1 MIQKVLIANRGE
13 IAVRVMRSCKEMG
26 IRTVAVFSEA
36 DRTARHVMYADEA
49 CLIGPAAS
57 KDSYLNIDNIIKAAK
72 QHHADAIHPGYGFL
86 SENADFARRCKEEG
100 IIFIGPAAETMEAMG
115 DKIAA
120 RKRMIA
126 AGVPVVPGTEQPL
139 QSAEE
144 AVRICN
150 EIGYPVMLKA
160 SMGGGGKG
168 MRLIHNENEVVEAY
182 NTARSESMSSFGDD
196 TVYLE
201 KFVEEPH
208 HIEFQILGDNHGNV
222 VHLFDRECSV
232 QRRNQKIVEESPSPF
247 LTPELRKEMGEKAVA
262 AAKAVNY
269 SGAGT
274 IEFLVDKHRNFYFL
288 EMNTRLQVEHPITEE
303 VVGVDLVKEQIARK
317 SLWLP

>member
-1 MIQKVLIANRGE
+1 MNASVILCDISGKKRKIMIQKVLIANRGE

-57 KDSYLNIDNIIKAAK
+57 KESYLNIDNIIKAAR

-150 EIGYPVMLKA
+150 EIGYPVMLKWW
-160 SMGGGGKG
+160 
-168 MRLIHNENEVVEAY
+168 R
-182 NTARSESMSSFGDD
+182 
-196 TVYLE
+196 
-201 KFVEEPH
+201 
-208 HIEFQILGDNHGNV
+208 HITPPV
-222 VHLFDRECSV
+222 
-232 QRRNQKIVEESPSPF
+232 PSPC
-247 LTPELRKEMGEKAVA
+247 LL
-262 AAKAVNY
+262 
-269 SGAGT
+269 SGM
-274 IEFLVDKHRNFYFL
+274 IRFIWKNLWRN
-288 EMNTRLQVEHPITEE
+288 PI
-303 VVGVDLVKEQIARK
+303 I
-317 SLWLP
+317 